1 MSKKIV
7 HILGNGDMAQLMPEP
22 LRYDREGKMLIC
34 NIPPFEVHKV
44 YACCIVDFKMMKN
57 LHKGVV
63 NLDAYKWVLGNRPKI
78 YMDQKPSF
86 YMQHAYH
93 IREFYTTVP
102 KYCGPRPDIA
112 ATNFN
117 CGHFATHY
125 AMRKHEAEEVHL
137 WGFDS
142 IMDHNMRSYT
152 DVVLPSDR
160 NNTNNYKLL
169 DVWRP
174 IWSNMF
180 KEFEDRKFVLHHN
193 HNNSKVKLPDNVRV
207 EVHGKKK

>member
-1 MSKKIV
+1 MNTI
-7 HILGNGDMAQLMPEP
+7 HILGNGDQAQLMPEST
-22 LRYDREGKMLIC
+22 RREREGKLLIC
-34 NIPPFEVHKV
+34 NVPPFEVQNV
-44 YACCIVDFKMMKN
+44 YACCMVDFKMMKSLN
-57 LHKGVV
+57 RGEV

-78 YMDQKPSF
+78 FMDGNSTFFIKHSW
-86 YMQHAYH
+86 H

-117 CGHFATHY
+117 CGHFAAHY
-125 AMRKHEAEEVHL
+125 ALNKKKADEIHL

-152 DVVLPSDR
+152 DLVLPSDR

-174 IWSNMF
+174 IWTNLF
-180 KEFEDRKFVLHHN
+180 KEFKDQRIVIHHT
-193 HNNSKVKLPDNVRV
+193 HASPKIKLPSNVSV
-207 EVHGKKK
+207 EVHKK

>member
-1 MSKKIV
+1 MSKNII
-7 HILGNGDMAQLMPEP
+7 HILGNGDMAQMMPEN
-22 LRYDREGKMLIC
+22 LRYEREGKLLIC
-34 NIPPFEVHKV
+34 NIPPFEVHNV

-57 LHKGVV
+57 LKRDVI
-63 NLDAYKWVLGNRPKI
+63 NLDQYKWVLGNRPKI
-78 YMDQKPSF
+78 FMDSNASF
-86 YMQHAYH
+86 YIKHSWH

-102 KYCGPRPDIA
+102 KYCGPRPDVA

-125 AMRKHEAEEVHL
+125 AMNKKKADEVHL

-152 DVVLPSDR
+152 DLVLPSERSDL
-160 NNTNNYKLL
+160 NNYKLI

-174 IWSNMF
+174 IWGHMF
-180 KEFEDRKFVLHHN
+180 KEFKDRQFVIHHN
-193 HNNSKVKLPDNVRV
+193 HANSKVELPDNVRV
-207 EVHGKKK
+207 EVHSKK

>member
-1 MSKKIV
+1 MKKV
-7 HILGNGDMAQLMPEP
+7 HILGNGDGAVLMPEED
-22 LRYDREGKMLIC
+22 RYERDGKLLIC
-34 NIPPFEVHKV
+34 NIPPFEVHNV

-57 LHKGVV
+57 LHKENV
-63 NLDAYKWVLGNRPKI
+63 NLDHFKWVLGNRPKI
-78 YMDQKPSF
+78 YMDQHPSF
-86 YMQHAYH
+86 YIKHSWH

-125 AMRKHEAEEVHL
+125 AMSKHQADEVHL
-137 WGFDS
+137 YGFDS

-174 IWSNMF
+174 IWDNMF
-180 KEFEDRKFVLHHN
+180 KEFKDRKFVIHHMHGN
-193 HNNSKVKLPDNVRV
+193 PKVKLPSNVRV

>member
-7 HILGNGDMAQLMPEP
+7 HVLGNGDMAQLMPDP
-22 LRYDREGKMLIC
+22 MRYEREGKLLIC

-57 LHKGVV
+57 LHKGEV

-102 KYCGPRPDIA
+102 KYCGPRPDVA

-125 AMRKHEAEEVHL
+125 AMRKHEADEVHL

-174 IWSNMF
+174 IWGNMF
-180 KEFEDRKFVLHHN
+180 KEFKDRKFVLHHN
-193 HNNSKVKLPDNVRV
+193 HNKSKVKLPDNVRV

>member
-7 HILGNGDMAQLMPEP
+7 HVLGNGDSAQLMPEEW
-22 LRYDREGKMLIC
+22 RYEREGKLLIC

-44 YACCIVDFKMMKN
+44 YACCMVDFKMMKN
-57 LHKGVV
+57 LDKGSV

-86 YMQHAYH
+86 YMKHAHH
-93 IREFYTTVP
+93 IREFYTKVP
-102 KYCGPRPDIA
+102 KYCGPRPDVA

-125 AMRKHEAEEVHL
+125 AMKNHEAEEVHL
-137 WGFDS
+137 YGFDS
-142 IMDHNMRSYT
+142 IMDHSMRSYT
-152 DVVLPSDR
+152 DVVLPSER

-174 IWSNMF
+174 IWYNMF
-180 KEFEDRKFVLHHN
+180 KEFSTRQFVIHYKHAN
-193 HNNSKVKLPDNVRV
+193 AKVKLPSNVRV
-207 EVHGKKK
+207 QTYGKKK